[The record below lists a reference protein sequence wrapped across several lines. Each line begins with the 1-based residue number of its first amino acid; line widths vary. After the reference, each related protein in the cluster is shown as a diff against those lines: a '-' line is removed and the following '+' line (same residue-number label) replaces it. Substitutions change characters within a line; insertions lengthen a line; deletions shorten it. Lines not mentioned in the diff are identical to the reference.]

1 MRGMITKESTD
12 YVQER
17 LLLLQSFSS
26 DPINLLIDSG
36 GGAIIYAL
44 RVSDFISHVLTAPVR
59 GIVIGDC
66 LSAATLVLLHCS
78 ERLCTPNATFLMHS
92 GTQLADVAMR
102 VDQTTHKN
110 LRFMYRDFMATTEMM
125 MRVYITKMKLPRKR
139 VEKLIERG
147 DREVDHHITPEEAVK
162 IHLVQR
168 IVYDKLDIFEPHG
181 VVIGS

>member
-1 MRGMITKESTD
+1 MITKESTD

-26 DPINLLIDSG
+26 EPINLLIDSSG
-36 GGAIIYAL
+36 GGIVYAL
-44 RVSDFISHVLTAPVR
+44 RVSDFISHVITAPVR

-66 LSAATLVLLHCS
+66 LSAATLILLHCS

-110 LRFMYRDFMATTEMM
+110 IRFMYKDFMTTTEMM
-125 MRVYITKMKLPRKR
+125 MQVYITKMKLPRKR
-139 VEKLIERG
+139 IEKLIERG
-147 DREVDHHITPEEAVK
+147 DREFDHNITPEEAVK
-162 IHLVQR
+162 IGMVQR
-168 IVYDKLDIFEPHG
+168 IVHDKLDIFEPHT
-181 VVIGS
+181 ITLA